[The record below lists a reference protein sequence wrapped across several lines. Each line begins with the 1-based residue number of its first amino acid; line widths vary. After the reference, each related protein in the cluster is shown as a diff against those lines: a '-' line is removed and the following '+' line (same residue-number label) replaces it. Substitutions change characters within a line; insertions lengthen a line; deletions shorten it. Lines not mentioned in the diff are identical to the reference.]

1 MRKVTNL
8 TEMEDYLSI
17 GQLARFTG
25 VGIHTLRAWEK
36 RYGAPRSQRLSSG
49 HRRFPKEEVLRL
61 RAVSRALESGYRPGN
76 VAAKTLEEIEGLLGA
91 QDPVS
96 LEPKHSH
103 FGSTQESR
111 EMTLEN
117 WMEDIAQYREGVI
130 RHSFHDLWNRVGPL
144 NFLVEYIVPFI
155 EKIGDGWCDGDVTI
169 GQEHFATQL
178 TNNFLSSKWRQ
189 LNIRKDG
196 PKIVL
201 ATLPEETH
209 SIGILMCAVVTSLT
223 NFKIVFLGP
232 DTPVKDIVKTTKN
245 CQARLLG
252 LSASG
257 CVDSRKTINQLGQ
270 IRRGLDKKTNIA
282 VGGKGAPGVSS
293 GIACFDNLPDYYKW
307 INKMEE

>member
-144 NFLVEYIVPFI
+144 NFLVGYIVPFI

-232 DTPVKDIVKTTKN
+232 DTPVKDIVKTTKS

>member
-1 MRKVTNL
+1 MRKEKNL

-25 VGIHTLRAWEK
+25 VGIHSLRAWEK

-49 HRRFPKEEVLRL
+49 HRRFPKEEVQRL
-61 RAVSRALESGYRPGN
+61 RAVSRALEFGYRPRN
-76 VAAKTLEEIEGLLGA
+76 VAAKTLVEIEGLLGA
-91 QDPVS
+91 QHPVS
-96 LEPKHSH
+96 LKPKHSH
-103 FGSTQESR
+103 FGSIQESR
-111 EMTLEN
+111 EMTLES
-117 WMEDIAQYREGVI
+117 WMEDIAQYREEVI

-144 NFLVEYIVPFI
+144 NFLVGYIVPFL

-196 PKIVL
+196 PKVVL

-232 DTPVKDIVKTTKN
+232 DTPMKDIVKTTKN

-270 IRRGLDKKTNIA
+270 IRRGLNKKTNIA
-282 VGGKGAPGVSS
+282 VGGKGAPDVSS
-293 GIACFDNLPDYYKW
+293 GVACFDNLSDYYKW
-307 INKMEE
+307 INEMEE

>member
-49 HRRFPKEEVLRL
+49 HRRFPKEEVLGL

-91 QDPVS
+91 QDPVC

-144 NFLVEYIVPFI
+144 NFLVGYIVPFI

-189 LNIRKDG
+189 LNTQKDCFSLWCTILL
-196 PKIVL
+196 IV
-201 ATLPEETH
+201 PN
-209 SIGILMCAVVTSLT
+209 V
-223 NFKIVFLGP
+223 
-232 DTPVKDIVKTTKN
+232 
-245 CQARLLG
+245 
-252 LSASG
+252 
-257 CVDSRKTINQLGQ
+257 
-270 IRRGLDKKTNIA
+270 
-282 VGGKGAPGVSS
+282 
-293 GIACFDNLPDYYKW
+293 
-307 INKMEE
+307 

>member
-1 MRKVTNL
+1 MRKEKNL

-25 VGIHTLRAWEK
+25 VGIHSLRAWEK

-49 HRRFPKEEVLRL
+49 HRRFPKEEVQRL

-76 VAAKTLEEIEGLLGA
+76 VATKTLVEIEGLLGA
-91 QDPVS
+91 QDPVR

-103 FGSTQESR
+103 SGSALESR
-111 EMTLEN
+111 EMTLES
-117 WMEDIAQYREGVI
+117 WMKDIAEYREEVI

-144 NFLVEYIVPFI
+144 NFLVGYIVPFI

-189 LNIRKDG
+189 LNTQKDG
-196 PKIVL
+196 PKVVL

-209 SIGILMCAVVTSLT
+209 STGLLMCAVVTSLT

-245 CQARLLG
+245 CRAQLLC
-252 LSASG
+252 LSVSG
-257 CVDSRKTINQLGQ
+257 CVDSRKAINQLDQ
-270 IRRGLDKKTNIA
+270 IRRGLNEKINIA
-282 VGGKGAPGVSS
+282 VGGKGAPDVSS
-293 GIACFDNLPDYYKW
+293 GAACFENLPDYYKW
-307 INKMEE
+307 INEMEE